1 MFGRILVCNWA
12 AGERVEM
19 GRQQLPPQIKK
30 LEVLDRRSGKPAV
43 RYALIADAGVDPET
57 GKRRQVNRRYATER
71 LARDALAE
79 ITESAVQG
87 TFVPRRAITVREVCE
102 NYVRGR
108 HKLRATSR
116 AKLDYDLQPLVGRHG
131 DEPVQRLTKGHIDQL
146 VADLQVGGTTTAKGR
161 TRRPWGAIAVNKFT
175 QTVAMVLAD
184 AQRQGLVVRNVAE
197 HVDPVAVGH
206 RSVDTYTEGE
216 VATFL
221 ASIAGDR
228 LAHAWELALCG
239 LRRGELAGL
248 RWADIDLEGKSLSV
262 VNNRVDAAGH
272 AVENDPKSATSRR
285 TLPLPERLVA
295 VLKAAKVRQ
304 AAERLALGSA
314 YQSGEYVVSNE
325 IGGPYHPQVL
335 SRYWR
340 DAVKAAGLRHIKL
353 HAARHTAA
361 TAMHLS
367 GVPVAVIA
375 AWIGHKDASLTMR
388 LYAHSQDEALKAAG
402 DTFNRV
408 VTSS

>member
-1 MFGRILVCNWA
+1 MVR
-12 AGERVEM
+12 R
-19 GRQQLPPQIKK
+19 QLPPQIRK
-30 LEVLDRRSGKPAV
+30 VNVADRKAGGIAI
-43 RYALIADAGVDPET
+43 RYQLTVDAGVDPET
-57 GKRRQVNRRYATER
+57 GKRRQVRRRYATER
-71 LARDALAE
+71 EARDALAE
-79 ITESAVQG
+79 ITSAAAQG
-87 TFVPRRAITVREVCE
+87 TFVQRRANTVREVCE
-102 NYVRGR
+102 CYAAGR
-108 HKLRATSR
+108 HKLRATSK
-116 AKLDYDLQPLVGRHG
+116 AKLTYDLQPLLERHG
-131 DEPVQRLTKGHIDQL
+131 DKPVQRLTKAHIDEL
-146 VADLQVGGTTTAKGR
+146 VADLRRGGTTTAKGR
-161 TRRPWGAIAVNKFT
+161 TRRPWGAIAVNKFI

-184 AQRQGLVVRNVAE
+184 AQRQGLVARNVAE

-206 RSVDTYTEGE
+206 HSVDTYTEGE

-221 ASIAGDR
+221 ASIAGAR

-248 RWADIDLEGKSLSV
+248 RWADIDLDAKSLSV
-262 VNNRVDAAGH
+262 VNNRVDAGGH
-272 AVENDPKSATSRR
+272 AVENDPKSANSRR
-285 TLPLPERLVA
+285 TLPLPDRLVG
-295 VLKAAKVRQ
+295 VLKAAKARQ

-314 YQSGEYVVSNE
+314 YRSGEYVVSNE
-325 IGGPYHPQVL
+325 IGDPYHPQVL

-340 DAVKAAGLRHIKL
+340 DAVKAAGLRHINL

-361 TAMHLS
+361 TAMHLD

-388 LYAHSQDEALKAAG
+388 LYAHSQDDALKAAG